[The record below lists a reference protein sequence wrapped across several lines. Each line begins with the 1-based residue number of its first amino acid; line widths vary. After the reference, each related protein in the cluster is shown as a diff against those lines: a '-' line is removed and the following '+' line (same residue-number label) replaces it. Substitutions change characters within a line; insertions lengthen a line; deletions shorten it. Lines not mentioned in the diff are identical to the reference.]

1 MGITMT
7 RLAIIPHCT
16 GLRRAQMQAIATD
29 GVIYVI
35 SLLVLVRE
43 TCKTAELIGMFEGK
57 LAWAQES
64 NHADGL
70 WGGVWISQWKG
81 GLFS

>member
-1 MGITMT
+1 
-7 RLAIIPHCT
+7 
-16 GLRRAQMQAIATD
+16 MQAIATD

>member
-1 MGITMT
+1 
-7 RLAIIPHCT
+7 
-16 GLRRAQMQAIATD
+16 MQAIATD

-70 WGGVWISQWKG
+70 WGGLDIPVERGS
-81 GLFS
+81 F